1 MCATESRLMVSA
13 TSVALI
19 VFKRTGG
26 RAWLKPW
33 GFTGHTQT
41 QKANRRQILVRF
53 AANRDALKQSE
64 QAHWGHLEATGQL
77 PHWGES
83 TERVRQRKLDSRRK
97 ASLWKA
103 TQQLYLPRI
112 AAIQQAIAAEVAR

>member
-1 MCATESRLMVSA
+1 MVSA
-13 TSVALI
+13 TNIALI

-33 GFTGHTQT
+33 GFKGETQT
-41 QKANRRQILVRF
+41 QKANRRKELVRF
-53 AANRDALKQSE
+53 AANRHALKE
-64 QAHWGHLEATGQL
+64 AETAHWAHLQATGQL

-83 TERVRQRKLDSRRK
+83 IEKVRQRKLDARRK

-112 AAIQQAIAAEVAR
+112 AAIQQAIAAEASR

>member
-1 MCATESRLMVSA
+1 MVSA
-13 TSVALI
+13 TNLALI

-33 GFTGHTQT
+33 GFKGETQT
-41 QKANRRQILVRF
+41 QKANRRKELVRF
-53 AANRDALKQSE
+53 ASNRYALKEAELS
-64 QAHWGHLEATGQL
+64 HWAHLEATSQL

-83 TERVRQRKLDSRRK
+83 AEKVRQRKLDATRK

-103 TQQLYLPRI
+103 TQHLYLPRI
-112 AAIQQAIAAEVAR
+112 IAIQQAIAAESAR